1 MQAWSVLASK
11 DVLVEDLKLQ
21 APRRLTKRPKLLNI
35 NCKIRC
41 RMYVQPQLSVKIHQE
56 RQKSCMWFNL
66 RLQLLRQINKND
78 QPKLKTE
85 KIHPVLCTIP
95 KNVCK
100 CIFFSKLKVRKKI
113 RFDEFFNRK
122 FLHYPWPHLLWIC
135 YYYYSLLSTL
145 PIFVLWW
152 WWTKHQK
159 PLNMFYY
166 YEKKIT

>member
-1 MQAWSVLASK
+1 MSYVRSASVISQNSSRATK
-11 DVLVEDLKLQ
+11 KLHV
-21 APRRLTKRPKLLNI
+21 
-35 NCKIRC
+35 
-41 RMYVQPQLSVKIHQE
+41 VQSTPPTSSANQ
-56 RQKSCMWFNL
+56 QKWP
-66 RLQLLRQINKND
+66 I
-78 QPKLKTE
+78 PKLKTE

-166 YEKKIT
+166 YEKKLPKSQTCSEKV